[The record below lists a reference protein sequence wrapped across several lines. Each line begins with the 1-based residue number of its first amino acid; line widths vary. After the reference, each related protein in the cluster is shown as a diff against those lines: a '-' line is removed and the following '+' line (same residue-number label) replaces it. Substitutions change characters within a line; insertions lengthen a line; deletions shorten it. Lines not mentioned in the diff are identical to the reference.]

1 MVDVVRCHLCEYIF
15 KVEPQKK
22 KNVLVEYMWDY
33 GRKRLFHD
41 FWPEA
46 NWEVGV
52 LSLTAAM
59 SKTGWRSF
67 KVNDWNSVLVMLSL
81 R

>member
-1 MVDVVRCHLCEYIF
+1 MSWWNISGIMGE
-15 KVEPQKK
+15 K
-22 KNVLVEYMWDY
+22 DY
-33 GRKRLFHD
+33 SMN

-52 LSLTAAM
+52 LSLTAM
-59 SKTGWRSF
+59 SENGWHSF
-67 KVNDWNSVLVMLSL
+67 KVKDWNSVLVMVSL